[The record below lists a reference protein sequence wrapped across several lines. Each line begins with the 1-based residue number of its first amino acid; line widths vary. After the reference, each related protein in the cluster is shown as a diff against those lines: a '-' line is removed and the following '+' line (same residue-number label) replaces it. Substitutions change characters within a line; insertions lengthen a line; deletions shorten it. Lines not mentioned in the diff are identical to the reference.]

1 MSIKYGTAACA
12 ATFAFTLLLLPAVA
26 ATVITEREKR
36 DCQADYHRYCSEYGL
51 GGEALRACMSRSI
64 KKISNMCVAALVDA
78 DEMTQSQAD
87 RLRQRT
93 KAVKHPRHKKLAR
106 KSSKKKH

>member
-1 MSIKYGTAACA
+1 
-12 ATFAFTLLLLPAVA
+12 
-26 ATVITEREKR
+26 
-36 DCQADYHRYCSEYGL
+36 
-51 GGEALRACMSRSI
+51 MSRSI

-93 KAVKHPRHKKLAR
+93 KAVKHPSYKKVAYPR
-106 KSSKKKH
+106 SKKKH